1 MLKYNKK
8 KKSSLFPHQK
18 KLKFK
23 LLEKKKTKSKK
34 WKAVTK
40 CMLGIICF
48 H

>member
-23 LLEKKKTKSKK
+23 LLEKKKDKKTKKQKIKSEKQ
-34 WKAVTK
+34 
-40 CMLGIICF
+40 
-48 H
+48 